1 MSKKAKKILVGLTI
15 TKAVVDIVCV
25 IAESKLEKMIQEN
38 NK

>member
-15 TKAVVDIVCV
+15 TKAVVDIIYV
-25 IAESKLEKMIQEN
+25 IAESKLEGMVKEN